1 MKSKSRK
8 NLLFLMSAMAGVT
21 AFAAGV
27 AANSVTTS
35 ANVEPVFKMVDG
47 AALRAS
53 DPTGLRFKTIF
64 DKDYYKK
71 ITTTEAELHV
81 AIIPYDYYT
90 AYQDSGAIALYPW
103 LESTYGAGKFL
114 DMEIPDEMIY
124 EVVEDGTTYYGANA
138 VMTNIRMNNYYRE
151 FVGVAYIQDGADY
164 EEVTIDESVNARSVM
179 YVADKAWQNETDN
192 AKYGDFLQE
201 TLQKGMYSAYGVK
214 YNAQSDCYTYGG
226 SNYSFEDLNSVINIE
241 NTTLTMRDISVREG
255 TETQL
260 KPSFKFEDGVS
271 YGQDAFYTYEVS
283 DKSVVA
289 VDENGLLTALK
300 AGECRITVKAIGGFY
315 EASCIVEVTAKPTT
329 VISEDVVFTAQGS
342 AGQWSYATG
351 VATFELNVDFNL
363 NDVTK
368 VLCNG
373 QEIGFAVA
381 GNMVSLID
389 APGGDQLYTFVT
401 EDADYVIGGCVYAIG
416 ISNADELNTWRKS
429 GYYGYAVLLNDID
442 YQGATL
448 EELAQTQ
455 QVNGTLDGRGYSIS
469 NFTTTN
475 GFVYGLYA
483 TQAAIKN
490 VSFENVTQ
498 DCSTL
503 GSWPSKGI
511 FGLTCN
517 GTIENVYLQVTTIN
531 AANDHCAIVAN
542 AVATGASVKNFV
554 LELSNA
560 DSRGH
565 YAFNSVAGTVQGVV
579 GSYGSTKGASEI
591 TGSWSPNGTGF
602 YNSISAMIA
611 GEASDELLSFTSPY
625 WTIDT
630 VNGTISMKPKA
641 KAMLKKE
648 VVNINDKILLAQGN
662 ATKWSYKTG
671 TAIVD
676 FSDYGADFSSVE
688 KVLIDGEEFTNY
700 TASGATISIKDA
712 AGGDHTI
719 MVETPTNIYNATVC
733 VYVNGIS
740 TAAELEAWRTSE
752 SYWYTVLLNDI
763 DYEGATLSVGANV
776 LNTLDGRGHSISNFT
791 YTQGFVKALYDP
803 KSEIKN
809 ISFENITQDC
819 SALGK
824 WPSYGLF
831 GTSCAGTIENV
842 YLQVTTTGF
851 EEGGE
856 HCAVVVSTLKA
867 NSVVKNVVLD
877 ISNANKNAHY
887 AFNKNEGAAVL
898 QGVVGSY
905 GSTKGASEMV
915 GGWSPNATGFYNSI
929 SAMIAGEANDELLSF
944 TSPYW
949 TIDTVNGTILMN
961 PYVCN
966 YVQVAGTVK
975 GSNGEAQI
983 NLSENG
989 ITGSVDTV
997 SVNGEVVDVP
1007 VGGNILTL
1015 SGLSDGKST
1024 VVIITDNGRN
1034 AYTLTVNVSEAA
1046 EEEEIEKDLIK
1057 LHETYFN
1064 EAGSL
1069 DLTGSGINVNEI
1081 TSITVNGSTISYSL
1095 SGNAVK
1101 VPVQTNGVESE
1112 YVISTLTADY
1122 VVTVC
1127 ACEIAI
1133 STAEE
1138 FVAWATIPTTGGTTI
1153 NTYAVLANDI
1163 VLDGNVISGI
1173 SLYNTFDGR
1182 GHAIYN
1188 LTIIGTKGLF
1198 ASLNSGTFKNVQL
1211 INFTQDCQNAAA
1223 TQGLFGDWVNGT
1235 VENLLIQGKII
1246 NLGAN
1251 TNNGVLFHYF
1261 TGGSYRN
1268 IVAYLESDGTG
1279 VQKAF
1284 ALGGTGTPTVEN
1296 VYFVST
1302 ANFDMN
1308 LSWDAEYG
1316 NKSNI
1321 SRYASEATMV
1331 SDVDFSSWE
1340 TPWTVNSDGA
1350 PRMREFGLPQI
1361 TLATSIYKARFSDG
1375 KFHVNAAE
1383 LGVKGVSKVTV
1394 NGATSKAY
1402 ELSGDEVI
1410 FTLNEGEYKLSFYT
1424 AWAVY
1429 HVNARFV
1436 DELPSMI
1443 INADVVLGQAVSGSA
1458 TFDLSAS
1465 AFESIDVSAIKEVYC
1480 NEAPISFTVSGKSLV
1495 VTGAPYGDQ
1504 IYTIRTTRNEYIL
1517 KACVYDNS
1525 VSTVEELNAWR
1536 NGSISGYTVLLNKI
1550 DYQGAT
1556 LAVGATV
1563 SGVLDGRGYS
1573 VANFTHTRGFIGG
1586 VSATGAVKNVAFE
1599 NVTQDCSTLG
1609 NWPGTGIFGS
1619 SCAGTIENVYL
1630 QITTTGFAN
1639 DHCAIVVSTVNEGAL
1654 VQNVMLDISN
1664 ADGCGHYA
1672 FNSVK
1677 GATVGVV
1684 GSYGTTKGASEV
1696 VGTWKPND
1704 TGFYA
1709 SIAAMVAGEAEDEL
1723 QGFTSQYWY
1732 VSVVDGSIAMK
1743 SLNDARL
1750 ADVEDGYLVKDGQ
1763 SAYALVVDSS
1773 ETSAEYKKAISEL
1786 QVLFKEAT
1794 GVALYTVQESKAMY
1808 GANAKYI
1815 SLGNTDIVS
1824 EAGIAYNLEA
1834 LGTQGYM
1841 IRTDGQSIFILGQ
1854 PKGVQYGV
1862 YQLLNEILNF
1872 EQYNKEIYTLTKTAT
1887 LEFPTELYVEE
1898 TPIIEYRVAFSG
1910 AQRADEV
1917 SRERMRTQNS
1927 EEVFM
1932 YSSSLVHNILKDIV
1946 PFDTYYETNH
1956 SWFSNQTTNASSA
1969 DTTQLCY
1976 TAGGDAAEYSA
1987 MKAVALENIKA
1998 IILKNPNKSVL
2009 PITQM
2014 DVKQRWCTCSGCQAV
2029 MNRYGGAKAATQAVF
2044 LNDIVAELEPWLKSN
2059 GREDVRFTTFAYVDT
2074 ETVPT
2079 GLTLNERV
2087 SVWIAPI
2094 YDNYL
2099 IAPDAEGNQLSS
2111 LISSWKDVTPGGV
2124 FLWAYGVYFS
2134 EYLVSYNTFDQ
2145 IPALIQACQDN
2156 HVEYLWVQGNYNTTQ
2171 NTGFDSLKAYLI
2183 SKLMWD
2189 NTLDV
2194 NELTNNYFNAV
2205 FGAAAET
2212 MKTVYTDMKSTLS
2225 SMNLSG
2231 GINDAPCGFRQWDMD
2246 YLEQQ
2251 LGRMES
2257 AIANLDKSDENYQK
2271 YYDAI
2276 VCESISFRYIYIEN
2290 TKISYGIGV
2299 WGGAEYESTAWGTF
2313 EEDVTRLGFTR
2324 VSEQKTME
2332 EYLA

>member
-35 ANVEPVFKMVDG
+35 AAAESVFKMVDG

-64 DKDYYKK
+64 DKDYYEK

-90 AYQDSGAIALYPW
+90 AYEDSGAIALYPW
-103 LESTYGAGKFL
+103 LESTYGAGNFL

-138 VMTNIRMNNYYRE
+138 VMTNVRMNNYYRE
-151 FVGVAYIQDGADY
+151 FVGVAYVQDGADY
-164 EEVTIDESVNARSVM
+164 EEVTINEAVNARSVM
-179 YVADKAWQNETDN
+179 YVADKAWQDETDN

-214 YNAQSDCYTYGG
+214 YNTQSDCYTYGG
-226 SNYSFEDLNSVINIE
+226 INYSFEDLNDVINIE
-241 NTTLTMRDISVREG
+241 NMTLTMRDISVREG

-271 YGQDAFYTYEVS
+271 YGQDAFYTYEVL

-300 AGECRITVKAIGGFY
+300 AGESKITVRAIGGFY
-315 EASCIVEVTAKPTT
+315 EATCRVEVTEKPTT
-329 VISEDVVFTAQGS
+329 IISEDIVFTAQGN

-373 QEIGFAVA
+373 QEINFSVD
-381 GNMVSLID
+381 GNKVSLEN

-401 EDADYVIGGCVYAIG
+401 EDADYVIGGCVYAVG
-416 ISNADELNTWRKS
+416 ISTAEELNAWRKG

-442 YQGATL
+442 YEGVTL
-448 EELAQTQ
+448 EEVAANQ
-455 QVNGTLDGRGYSIS
+455 QVTGTLDGRGYSIS

-483 TQAAIKN
+483 QVAEIKN
-490 VSFENVTQ
+490 IAFKNVTQ
-498 DCSTL
+498 DCATL
-503 GSWPSKGI
+503 GSWPSKGV

-517 GTIENVYLQVTTIN
+517 GTIENIYLQVKTIN

-542 AVATGASVKNFV
+542 AVAAGASVKNVV
-554 LELSNA
+554 LDLSNE
-560 DSRGH
+560 DNRGH
-565 YAFNSVAGTVQGVV
+565 YAFNSVAGTVEGVV
-579 GSYGSTKGASEI
+579 GSYGTTKGASEI
-591 TGSWSPNGTGF
+591 VGAWQPNGTGF
-602 YNSISAMIA
+602 YNSISAMISA
-611 GEASDELLSFTSPY
+611 EISDELQTFTSSY
-625 WTIDT
+625 WVIDT
-630 VNGTISMKPKA
+630 VNGTIALQPKA

-648 VVNINDKILLAQGN
+648 IVNINDTVLLAQGN
-662 ATKWSYKTG
+662 AGKWSYATG
-671 TAIVD
+671 TANVD
-676 FSDYGADFSSVE
+676 FSAYGADFSSVE

-700 TASGATISIKDA
+700 TASGSTLTLTNA

-719 MVETPTNIYNATVC
+719 TVETPTHIYNATVC
-733 VYVNGIS
+733 VYAVGIS
-740 TAAELEAWRTSE
+740 TVDELNAWRKGG
-752 SYWYTVLLNDI
+752 YYGYAVLLNDI
-763 DYEGATLSVGANV
+763 DYEGVTLEEVAANQQV
-776 LNTLDGRGHSISNFT
+776 TGTLDGRGYSISNFT
-791 YTQGFVKALYDP
+791 TTNGFVYGLYAQVA
-803 KSEIKN
+803 EIKN
-809 ISFENITQDC
+809 IAFKNVTQDC
-819 SALGK
+819 ATLGS
-824 WPSYGLF
+824 WPSKGVFGL
-831 GTSCAGTIENV
+831 TCNGTIENI
-842 YLQVTTTGF
+842 YLQVKTINAAND
-851 EEGGE
+851 
-856 HCAVVVSTLKA
+856 HCAIVA
-867 NSVVKNVVLD
+867 NAVAAGASVKNVVLD
-877 ISNANKNAHY
+877 LSNEDNRGHY
-887 AFNKNEGAAVL
+887 AFNSVAGTVE
-898 QGVVGSY
+898 GVVGSY
-905 GSTKGASEMV
+905 GTTKGASEFV
-915 GGWSPNATGFYNSI
+915 GGWSPNGTGFYGSI
-929 SAMIAGEANDELLSF
+929 SAMIAGEANDELQTF
-944 TSPYW
+944 TSYYW
-949 TIDTVNGTILMN
+949 SIDTVNGTIAMN

-966 YVQVAGTVK
+966 YVQVAGAIS

-989 ITGSVDTV
+989 IVGNVDKV
-997 SVNGEVVDVP
+997 SVNGEAADVP
-1007 VGGNILTL
+1007 VGGNIITL
-1015 SGLSDGKST
+1015 SGLENGKST

-1034 AYTLTVNVSEAA
+1034 AYTLTVKVSEAV

-1057 LHETYFN
+1057 LHDTYFN

-1081 TSITVNGSTISYSL
+1081 TAITVNGSAINYSL
-1095 SGNAVK
+1095 SGNIVT

-1122 VVTVC
+1122 VAMVY

-1138 FVAWATIPTTGGTTI
+1138 FVAWATIPTAGGSTI

-1163 VLDGNVISGI
+1163 VLDGNVISGT

-1188 LTIIGTKGLF
+1188 LTVIGTKGLF
-1198 ASLNSGTFKNVQL
+1198 SNLNSGTFKNVQL
-1211 INFTQDCQNAAA
+1211 INFTQDCQNMAT
-1223 TQGLFGDWVNGT
+1223 TQGLFGDWVGGT

-1251 TNNGVLFHYF
+1251 TNNGVLFHFF

-1284 ALGGTGTPTVEN
+1284 GVGGSGTPTVEN
-1296 VYFVST
+1296 VYFVSSS
-1302 ANFDMN
+1302 NFDMN

-1350 PRMREFGLPQI
+1350 PRMREFSLPQI

-1375 KFHVNAAE
+1375 KFHVNVAE
-1383 LGVKGVSKVTV
+1383 FGIKGVGKVAV
-1394 NGATSKAY
+1394 NGATSNAY
-1402 ELSGDEVI
+1402 EVSGEEII

-1424 AWAVY
+1424 PWAVY

-1436 DELPSMI
+1436 DELPSTV
-1443 INADVVLGQAVSGSA
+1443 INADVVLGQAMNGSA
-1458 TFDLSAS
+1458 TFDLNAS
-1465 AFESIDVSAIKEVYC
+1465 AFDSIDVSAIEEVYC
-1480 NEAPISFTVSGKSLV
+1480 NEEAISFTTSGKSLV

-1504 IYTIRTTRNEYIL
+1504 VYTLRAARNQYIL

-1525 VSTVEELNAWR
+1525 ISTVEELDAWR
-1536 NGSISGYTVLLNKI
+1536 NDTIAGYTILLNDI

-1556 LAVGATV
+1556 LAVGVTV
-1563 SGVLDGRGYS
+1563 SGLLDGRGYAIS
-1573 VANFTHTRGFIGG
+1573 NFAYTTGFISGIN
-1586 VSATGAVKNVAFE
+1586 ATGAVKNVAFE
-1599 NVTQDCSTLG
+1599 NAVQDCSSLG
-1609 NWPGTGIFGS
+1609 NWPGKGIFGT

-1630 QITTTGFAN
+1630 QIKTMNFAN
-1639 DHCAIVVSTVNEGAL
+1639 DHCAIVVNTVSEGAF
-1654 VQNVMLDISN
+1654 VKNVALDISN

-1677 GATVGVV
+1677 GLASGVV
-1684 GSYGTTKGASEV
+1684 GSYGSTKGASEV
-1696 VGTWKPND
+1696 VGVWKAND
-1704 TGFYA
+1704 TGFYN
-1709 SIAAMVAGEAEDEL
+1709 SIGAMVQAEANDEL
-1723 QGFTSQYWY
+1723 LSFTSQYWY
-1732 VSVVDGSIAMK
+1732 ISVADGTISMK
-1743 SLNDARL
+1743 SLNDVRIE
-1750 ADVEDGYLVKDGQ
+1750 DVEDGYLVKDGR

-1773 ETSAEYKKAISEL
+1773 ETSEEYQKAISEL
-1786 QVLFKEAT
+1786 QLLFKEAT
-1794 GVALYTVQESKAMY
+1794 GVSLYTVQESNAIY
-1808 GANAKYI
+1808 GMNAKYI
-1815 SLGNTDIVS
+1815 SLGNTDVVS
-1824 EAGIAYNLEA
+1824 KAGIAYNLES
-1834 LGTQGYM
+1834 LGEQGY
-1841 IRTDGQSIFILGQ
+1841 IICTKGQSIFILGQ
-1854 PKGVQYGV
+1854 SQGIQYGV
-1862 YQLLNEILNF
+1862 YELLNKILDF
-1872 EQYNKEIYTLTKTAT
+1872 EQYTQEIYTLTKTET
-1887 LEFPTELYVEE
+1887 LEFPTGLYIEE
-1898 TPIIEYRVAFSG
+1898 TPLIEYRVAFSG

-1932 YSSSLVHNILKDIV
+1932 YNSTYVHNILKDIV
-1946 PFDTYYETNH
+1946 PFDTYYSTNPT
-1956 SWFSNQTTNASSA
+1956 WFSDQTTNASSA
-1969 DTTQLCY
+1969 NTTQLCY
-1976 TAGGDAAEYSA
+1976 TARGDAAAYSA
-1987 MKAVALENIKA
+1987 MKNVALENIKT
-1998 IILKNPNKSVL
+1998 IILNNPNKSVL

-2014 DVKQRWCTCSGCQAV
+2014 DVKMRWCQCSACQAV
-2029 MNRYGGAKAATQAVF
+2029 IEQYGGAKAATQTLF

-2074 ETVPT
+2074 ETVHT
-2079 GLTLNERV
+2079 GLTLNERI

-2111 LISSWKDVTPGGV
+2111 LISSWKEVAPGGV

-2145 IPALIQACQDN
+2145 IPALIQACKDN

-2194 NELTNNYFNAV
+2194 NELTDNYFNAV
-2205 FGAAAET
+2205 FGAAAEA
-2212 MKTVYTDMKSTLS
+2212 MKTVYTEMKSTLS

-2231 GINDAPCGFRQWDMD
+2231 GINDAPCGFSQWDMN
-2246 YLEQQ
+2246 YLETQ

-2257 AIANLDKSDENYQK
+2257 AIAMLDKSDENYQK

-2299 WGGAEYESTAWGTF
+2299 WGGEEYESTAWGTF

-2324 VSEQKTME
+2324 VGEQKPMAD
-2332 EYLA
+2332 YLA